1 MAHTVI
7 GTAGHIDHG
16 KTALVKALTGTDT
29 DRAPE
34 EKARGITIE
43 LGFAFLGDEATIIDV
58 PGHERFVKTM
68 VAGVSTIDVAV
79 LVIAA
84 DDGVMPQSREHL
96 DVLQLM
102 GVQRGLVAVNK
113 IDLVDAEWA
122 DLVVEEVR
130 ELVAGTFL
138 DGGPV
143 VQVSAQTGEGVEELR
158 SALQDLVGKVGARRT
173 GGLFRMPVDRAFQ
186 VKGFGAICTGT
197 VLSGMMRQGD
207 AVDLLPAGRRLRIR
221 GLQRHGADV
230 SEVSS
235 GDRAAAN
242 VAGPDVGEAER
253 GQVLATAGTLEPTYM
268 LDVHLDLLGS
278 APAELTQ
285 RTRVRFHIGTSEV
298 MARVVLLDG
307 DVMSPGDGGAVQM
320 RLEAPVVACWGDRF
334 VIRRYSPAVTIGGGR
349 VLAVHPARHK
359 PGDRAMAGR
368 LRAID
373 EEEAADALA
382 PRLALEPTGSL
393 AAHQVTA
400 ELGLDEEGMEAAM
413 GPLVSAGR
421 VVEVDVQGVGY
432 LIEEGAWSEL
442 TASMLSELG
451 RFHEAQPEERGTSR
465 ENLRRA
471 AARGLTPELFA
482 AVLTRLAADGRI
494 AVDGPTVGIAGREIA
509 LSGAQA
515 ALAAHIGA
523 VLVEAGAG
531 APITRETLGERMAQ
545 TAGGGPHKPRE
556 IASALT
562 ALINMGSVLALE
574 GDLLIHSDGLE
585 KARGAITTFL
595 GEHGDITVSQFRE
608 LIGSNRRSAM
618 ALLNR
623 FDGEGLTER
632 RGDVRVLR
640 QGGGLQ

>member
-113 IDLVDAEWA
+113 IDLADAEWA
-122 DLVVEEVR
+122 DLVVAEVR

-138 DGGPV
+138 EGAPV
-143 VQVSAQTGEGVEELR
+143 MQVSAQTGEGVAELD
-158 SALQDLVGKVGARRT
+158 SALRVLVGQVGARRT
-173 GGLFRMPVDRAFQ
+173 GGLLRMPVDRAFQ

-197 VLSGMMRQGD
+197 VLSGQLCQGD
-207 AVDLLPAGRRLRIR
+207 SVDLLPAGRRLRVR
-221 GLQRHGADV
+221 GLQRHGAEV

-235 GDRAAAN
+235 GDRAAVN

-253 GQVLATAGTLEPTYM
+253 GQVLATAGALEPTYM
-268 LDVHLDLLGS
+268 LDVHLELLGS
-278 APAELTQ
+278 APAELIQ

-298 MARVVLLDG
+298 MGRVVLLDG
-307 DVMSPGDGGAVQM
+307 DVMVPGQAGKAQL
-320 RLEAPVVACWGDRF
+320 RLEGPVVACWGDRY

-359 PGDRAMAGR
+359 PGDGAVAGR
-368 LRAID
+368 LLGID
-373 EEEAADALA
+373 VDAAADALG
-382 PRLALEPTGSL
+382 PRLALESNGNLP
-393 AAHQVTA
+393 AHRVAA
-400 ELGLDEEGMEAAM
+400 ELGLDREVMQTVLE
-413 GPLVSAGR
+413 PLVSSGR
-421 VVEVDVQGVGY
+421 VIEVDAQGVGY
-432 LIEEGAWSEL
+432 LVEGAAWNDLVAALLGEL
-442 TASMLSELG
+442 E
-451 RFHEAQPEERGTSR
+451 RFHAAQPEERGTSR
-465 ENLRRA
+465 EDLRRA
-471 AARGLTPELFA
+471 AARSLAPDLFA
-482 AVLTRLAADGRI
+482 GVLARLENDGRI
-494 AVDGPTVGIAGREIA
+494 AVEGPTVGVAGREIE
-509 LSGAQA
+509 LGEEQS
-515 ALAAHIGA
+515 ALAAQIDA
-523 VLVEAGAG
+523 ALKGAG
-531 APITRETLGERMAQ
+531 VSTTSTRAAVGELVARDEKGAP
-545 TAGGGPHKPRE
+545 PKPRE
-556 IASALT
+556 VASALT
-562 ALINMGSVLALE
+562 ALINMGSVLVLE
-574 GDLLIHSDGLE
+574 GDLLVHGDELE
-585 KARGAITTFL
+585 RVRGVVAQYL
-595 GEHGDITVSQFRE
+595 QEHGEITVSQFRE
-608 LIGSNRRSAM
+608 LIGSNRRYAM

-623 FDGEGLTER
+623 LDGDMVTER

-640 QGGGLQ
+640 

>member
-102 GVQRGLVAVNK
+102 GVRRGLVAVNK

-122 DLVVEEVR
+122 DLVEEEVK
-130 ELVAGTFL
+130 ELVTGTFL
-138 DGGPV
+138 EGAPV
-143 VQVSAQTGEGVEELR
+143 VQVSAQTGEGVDELGC
-158 SALQDLVGKVGARRT
+158 ALRGLVGQVEARRT
-173 GGLFRMPVDRAFQ
+173 SGLLRMPVDRAFQ

-197 VLSGMMRQGD
+197 VLSGRLRQGD
-207 AVDLLPAGRRLRIR
+207 AVDLLPAGRRLRVR
-221 GLQRHGADV
+221 GLQRHGV
-230 SEVSS
+230 EVPEVSC

-253 GQVLATAGTLEPTYM
+253 GQVLAAAGALEPTYM
-268 LDVHLDLLGS
+268 LDVHLELLGS

-298 MARVVLLDG
+298 MGRVVLLDG
-307 DVMSPGDGGAVQM
+307 DAMPPGQRGRAQL
-320 RLEAPVVACWGDRF
+320 RLEGPVVACWGDRF

-349 VLAVHPARHK
+349 VLAVHPARHR
-359 PGDRAMAGR
+359 PGDRAVAGR
-368 LRAID
+368 LGGLD
-373 EEEAADALA
+373 VEDAADALV
-382 PRLALEPTGSL
+382 PRLALEPTGCL
-393 AAHQVTA
+393 AAPRLAA
-400 ELGLDEEGMEAAM
+400 ELGVDGAGLQVFL

-421 VVEVDVQGVGY
+421 VIEVDVQGVAY
-432 LIEEGAWSEL
+432 LIGEAAWRDL
-442 TASMLSELG
+442 VASMMGELE
-451 RFHEAQPEERGTSR
+451 RFHAAQPEERGTSR
-465 ENLRRA
+465 EGLRRA
-471 AARGLTPELFA
+471 AARALAPELFA
-482 AVLTRLAADGRI
+482 GVLARLEKEGRI
-494 AVDGPTVGIAGREIA
+494 AVDGPAVGVAGREIS
-509 LSGAQA
+509 LDSEQA
-515 ALAAHIGA
+515 ALAARLEATLLAAGVGSA
-523 VLVEAGAG
+523 VTRAILGELVATEDKGG
-531 APITRETLGERMAQ
+531 APR
-545 TAGGGPHKPRE
+545 PRE
-556 IASALT
+556 VASALT
-562 ALINMGSVLALE
+562 ALINMGSVLVLE
-574 GDLLIHSDGLE
+574 GDLLMHLDEFERVRGEVRRYLE
-585 KARGAITTFL
+585 
-595 GEHGDITVSQFRE
+595 EHGEITVSQFRE
-608 LIGSNRRSAM
+608 LISSNRRYAM

-623 FDGEGLTER
+623 LDGDMVTER

-640 QGGGLQ
+640 